1 LRLVINIKN
10 QNESIH
16 MKFIE
21 SNKISRIVKIWLII
35 GIVMVFF
42 QVVIGGVTRLTGSG
56 LSITKWEVVRG
67 TIPPL
72 SQADWVKEFDFYK
85 QTPQYEKINKG
96 MSLSEF
102 KFIYFWEY
110 FHRLWARTMGFV
122 FLIPFIF
129 FLARGKLSKSLVI
142 DLGIVILLAVI
153 VASVGW
159 IMVASGLINRPWV
172 NAYKLSLH
180 LSLAFILFSYL
191 LWTTFKVF
199 KPRPKV
205 FHNSML
211 RKLSLAMISVL
222 AVQVFFGGIMS
233 GMKAGL
239 FYPTWPDMHGEVI
252 PSVLLESDM
261 WNVNNFYDYDKNLFM
276 PALIQIIHRSLAY
289 LLTIIGL
296 TFFWKGIKARISSN
310 YTKSLYMLISM
321 LVIQVLLGIATVLL
335 CKGSIPVDFGVYHQ
349 GGALLLLTISLYM
362 LYLTPKVS
370 N

>member
-1 LRLVINIKN
+1 
-10 QNESIH
+10 
-16 MKFIE
+16 MKFTE
-21 SNKISRIVKIWLII
+21 SNKVGRIVKIWLLV

-72 SQADWVKEFDFYK
+72 SQVAWEKEFDFYK
-85 QTPQYEKINKG
+85 ETPQYEQINKG

-110 FHRLWARTMGFV
+110 FHRLWARSMGFV
-122 FLIPFIF
+122 FLIPFVF
-129 FLARGKLSKSLVI
+129 FLFKGRLSKSLVT
-142 DLGIVILLAVI
+142 DLGIVILLAVV

-159 IMVASGLINRPWV
+159 IMVESGLIDRPWV
-172 NAYKLSLH
+172 NAYKLSFH
-180 LSLAFILFSYL
+180 LSLALILFAYL

-211 RKLSLAMISVL
+211 RKLSLAFISVL
-222 AVQVFFGGIMS
+222 AIQIFFGGIMS

-252 PSVLLESDM
+252 PSILLDSNSWD
-261 WNVNNFYDYDKNLFM
+261 VNNFYAYDKNLFM

-289 LLTIIGL
+289 VLIIIGL
-296 TFFWKGIKARISSN
+296 TIFIKGIKAKISSN
-310 YTKSLYMLISM
+310 YTKCLYMLISM
-321 LVIQVLLGIATVLL
+321 LVIQAALGIATVLL

-362 LYLTPKVS
+362 LYITPKVQY
-370 N
+370 

>member
-1 LRLVINIKN
+1 
-10 QNESIH
+10 
-16 MKFIE
+16 MKFTE
-21 SNKISRIVKIWLII
+21 SNSISKIVKIWLII

-56 LSITKWEVVRG
+56 LSITKWEIVTG
-67 TIPPL
+67 TLPPM
-72 SQADWVKEFDFYK
+72 SQEGWTSEFDLYK
-85 QTPQYEKINKG
+85 ATPQYEQINKG

-122 FLIPFIF
+122 FLIPFVF
-129 FLARGKLSKSLVI
+129 FLIKGKLSKSLI
-142 DLGIVILLAVI
+142 TDLCIVILLAVI

-159 IMVASGLINRPWV
+159 IMVASGLIERPWV
-172 NAYKLSLH
+172 NAYKLSFH

-211 RKLSLAMISVL
+211 RKLSLGFVTVL

-239 FYPTWPDMHGEVI
+239 FFPTWPDMNGEVI
-252 PSVLLESDM
+252 PSVLRESSM
-261 WNVNNFYDYDKNLFM
+261 WNVNNFYEYDKNLFM

-289 LLTIIGL
+289 LLIIIGL
-296 TFFWKGIKARISSN
+296 TFFWKGIRAKVSSN
-310 YTKSLYMLISM
+310 YTKSLYMLITM
-321 LVIQVLLGIATVLL
+321 LVIQAGLGIATVLL

-349 GGALLLLTISLYM
+349 GGALLLLMISLYM

-370 N
+370 S